1 MKSMTGFGRG
11 AVAGEDFKVAVEIKT
26 VNNRYLDIHLR
37 LGQEL
42 SSLEMNLRKLISSR
56 LSRGRVD
63 LNISFERSAT
73 TAYEINRPLVAG
85 YINVLREIQQEFNL
99 AGDVD
104 IASVTRLPGALTT
117 ARDGL
122 DEDSVAG
129 IERAIGEALDDLE
142 RMRES
147 EGATLAG
154 EMRGRIA
161 KIETEVPV
169 IESAAEGLADAYR
182 QRLQKRIGE
191 LVNRGGG
198 PTVELDAGRLAQ
210 EVAYL
215 ADRSDISEELVRLRS
230 HLEQFRATIDS
241 PGEVGKRLDFLLQEL
256 NREANTVLSKS
267 TEVSIKDA
275 GLAIKA
281 EVEKLREQVQNVE

>member
-1 MKSMTGFGRG
+1 MTGFGRG